1 LRQNLSELHAPVQS
15 REPLKSKLEKL
26 VTDPRFSALVKV
38 AVELDLPASD
48 TLPPE
53 RCAHV
58 LAIVQETLSN
68 VVRHA
73 RARHILVTA
82 NRPGERLHL
91 AIQDDGIGMPVNV
104 IEGHGLRNMRDRAA
118 LLHGQLV
125 VENMEKGTSVT
136 LDIPWKVEE

>member
-1 LRQNLSELHAPVQS
+1 MDV
-15 REPLKSKLEKL
+15 
-26 VTDPRFSALVKV
+26 ALD
-38 AVELDLPASD
+38 LDLPGSD

-53 RCAHV
+53 RCANV
-58 LAIVQETLSN
+58 LAIIQETMSN

-73 RARHILVTA
+73 RARHILVIA

-91 AIQDDGIGMPVNV
+91 VIRDDGIGIPVNG

-125 VENMEKGTSVT
+125 VEKMEKGTSVT
-136 LDIPWKVEE
+136 LDIPWKVE